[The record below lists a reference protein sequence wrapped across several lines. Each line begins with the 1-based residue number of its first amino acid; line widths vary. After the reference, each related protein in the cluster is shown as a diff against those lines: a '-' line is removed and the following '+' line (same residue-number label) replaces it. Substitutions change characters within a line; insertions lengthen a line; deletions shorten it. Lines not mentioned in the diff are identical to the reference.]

1 MDQQMIREK
10 LTKRLN
16 EELEVPSVDELKIK
30 ICSAHY
36 MFNTINNNGDL
47 VMFFDMRSMYSILR
61 GHIDYNHN
69 QDTNILLP
77 CDYLLEKDLK
87 IKDINTW
94 LPDLVNMDTRIKEYN
109 IMNEQK
115 LKAFKA
121 VKRKYVFIIA
131 AQHHNIDH
139 YKIEKIFRPK
149 YGQGVL
155 ALDK

>member
-1 MDQQMIREK
+1 MSDEEVDDVKSGWSSRRDSQISVEDEVLIEKLQDDLKQYIDDHCKTDQQMIREK

-16 EELEVPSVDELKIK
+16 EELEVPSVDEHKIK

-36 MFNTINNNGDL
+36 MFNQINNNGDL
-47 VMFFDMRSMYSILR
+47 VMFFDMRAMYSILR

-94 LPDLVNMDTRIKEYN
+94 LPDLVN
-109 IMNEQK
+109 
-115 LKAFKA
+115 
-121 VKRKYVFIIA
+121 
-131 AQHHNIDH
+131 
-139 YKIEKIFRPK
+139 
-149 YGQGVL
+149 
-155 ALDK
+155 